1 MTQQQKLAPTQEPG
15 IGGPVDLA
23 GIAWYRKVRVVLIL
37 SLLAIWGAVL
47 ISVAEGGLDWPEGF
61 PLRDGAPLIKLILS
75 LYMWAMLALVIP
87 AGNRTENWL
96 VCLLALPSMGLGIL
110 GTFGCA
116 AIFSVWELTPLWGVH
131 FIAPMLGGYAA
142 VLPLVLPP
150 AFLAF
155 RRESRLVRATR
166 EAEA

>member
-1 MTQQQKLAPTQEPG
+1 MMEQRDMAPTQEPG

-23 GIAWYRKVRVVLIL
+23 GIARYRGVRMVLIFL
-37 SLLAIWGAVL
+37 LLAVSGAVV
-47 ISVAEGGLDWPEGF
+47 ISAAEGGLDWPEDF
-61 PLRDGAPLIKLILS
+61 PLRDGVPLIKLALNVN
-75 LYMWAMLALVIP
+75 MWAMLALVVP

-116 AIFSVWELTPLWGVH
+116 AIFFVWELTPLWGVH
-131 FIAPMLGGYAA
+131 FVAPMLGGYAA

-155 RRESRLVRATR
+155 RRHNRLVRATR
-166 EAEA
+166 EAET